1 MTEGPMDRAEYKEK
15 VQSLPA
21 IRRDVSF
28 WGMTLTQFLG
38 AFNDNLFKQLVLLVC
53 TDFVRKQQGGPD
65 YYQTLASAFFSL
77 PFVLFSGFAGYL
89 SDLNEKRVVVIW
101 CKVAE
106 IVVMLA
112 GTAAFF
118 AFNFDPKWAIFGLIL
133 VLFLMGAQSAFFGPS
148 KFGILPEMFRSSDL
162 PYVNGVFIMTTFLAI
177 ILGTAL
183 AGPLKDSLGNELLWL
198 TSMACVA
205 TAALGTLTSLLVRHT
220 PVANP
225 YLQFRLATLAIDRQT
240 WGLIRKD
247 KAIRNVLYITSIFWM
262 IGGVIQMASNAYG
275 KYQLA
280 VSDTRTSTMLV
291 GVAVGIAVGCVI
303 AGRVSK
309 GKIKFGLY
317 RLGNFVVATGL
328 IGLGTVG
335 IIGPNFEREIIA
347 AEKVIEA
354 RGLGDESI
362 SDETFK
368 QAEATIESI
377 KSRPVDGS
385 EWAARALLLL
395 TGIGAGLFTV
405 PMQTFLQVR
414 PPDDEKGRV
423 IAAMN
428 LFNWIGI
435 LLASATYFA
444 FSSAVYQFGWP
455 QAVQFFFCAGVMLLL
470 YLYRLDDSGR
480 TKIGGRGEEPIDV

>member
-1 MTEGPMDRAEYKEK
+1 MVDGPMDRAEYKEK
-15 VQSLPA
+15 VAGLPA
-21 IRRDVSF
+21 VRKDVSF

-38 AFNDNLFKQLVLLVC
+38 AFNDNLFKQLVLLFC
-53 TDFVRKQQGGPD
+53 TDIVRQQQGGPD

-89 SDLNEKRVVVIW
+89 SDLHEKRKVVIW

-118 AFNFDPKWAIFGLIL
+118 SGSIFGLIA
-133 VLFLMGAQSAFFGPS
+133 VLFMMGAQSAFFGPS

-183 AGPLKDSLGNELLWL
+183 AGPLKDALGNDMLWL

-205 TAALGTLTSLLVRHT
+205 TAIIGTATSFLVRHT

-225 YLQFRLATLAIDRQT
+225 YLQFRIATLAIDRQT
-240 WGLIRKD
+240 WGLIRRD
-247 KAIRNVLYITSIFWM
+247 KPIRNVLYITSIFWM
-262 IGGVIQMASNAYG
+262 IGGVIQMASNAFG

-291 GVAVGIAVGCVI
+291 GVAVGIAVGCLI
-303 AGRVSK
+303 AGRLSQ

-317 RLGNFVVATGL
+317 RLGNFIVVAGL
-328 IGLGTVG
+328 VGLGTIG
-335 IIGPNFEREIIA
+335 ILGPNYEREIID
-347 AEKVIEA
+347 AEKIVDA
-354 RGLGDESI
+354 QKAGDATVSK
-362 SDETFK
+362 DDALK
-368 QAEATIESI
+368 AQATIDAI
-377 KSRPVDGS
+377 KGRPVDGI
-385 EWAARALLLL
+385 EWAARLLLL
-395 TGIGAGLFTV
+395 VTGIGAGLFTV
-405 PMQTFLQVR
+405 PLQTFLQVR

-444 FSSAVYQFGWP
+444 FSTAVYQFLWP
-455 QAVQFFFCAGVMLLL
+455 QAVQYFFCAGVMVML

-480 TKIGGRGEEPIDV
+480 TKIGGRGEGAIEIG

>member
-1 MTEGPMDRAEYKEK
+1 MTDGPLDRAEYRDRVEN
-15 VQSLPA
+15 LPA
-21 IRRDVSF
+21 VRRDVSF
-28 WGMTLTQFLG
+28 WGMTFTQFLG
-38 AFNDNLFKQLVLLVC
+38 AFNDNLFKQLVLLFC
-53 TDFVRKQQGGPD
+53 TDLVREQRGGPD

-89 SDLNEKRVVVIW
+89 SDLHEKRTVVIW

-118 AFNFDPKWAIFGLIL
+118 AGDVRALIV
-133 VLFLMGAQSAFFGPS
+133 VLFMMGAQSAFFGPS
-148 KFGILPEMFRSSDL
+148 KFGILPEMFRSRDL

-183 AGPLKDSLGNELLWL
+183 AGPLKDSLGNKLLWV
-198 TSMACVA
+198 TSLACVA
-205 TAALGTLTSLLVRHT
+205 TAIIGTATSFLVRHT

-240 WGLIRKD
+240 WTLIRRD
-247 KAIRNVLYITSIFWM
+247 KPIRNVLYITSIFWM
-262 IGGVIQMASNAYG
+262 IGGVIQMASNAFG

-303 AGRVSK
+303 AGRLSN
-309 GKIKFGLY
+309 GQIKFGLY
-317 RLGNFVVATGL
+317 RLGNFVVVAGL
-328 IGLGTVG
+328 MGLGTIG
-335 IIGPNFEREIIA
+335 LLGPNFEREIIQ
-347 AEKVIEA
+347 AEKTVEA
-354 RGLGDESI
+354 KSLGDESI
-362 SDETFK
+362 STEQLA
-368 QAEATIESI
+368 QAQATIEKI
-377 KSRPVDGS
+377 KGRSVDGF
-385 EWAARALLLL
+385 EWVARALLLL
-395 TGIGAGLFTV
+395 TGVGAGLFTV

-455 QAVQFFFCAGVMLLL
+455 QAVQFFFCAAVMMLL

-480 TKIGGRGEEPIDV
+480 TKIGGRGESATHT